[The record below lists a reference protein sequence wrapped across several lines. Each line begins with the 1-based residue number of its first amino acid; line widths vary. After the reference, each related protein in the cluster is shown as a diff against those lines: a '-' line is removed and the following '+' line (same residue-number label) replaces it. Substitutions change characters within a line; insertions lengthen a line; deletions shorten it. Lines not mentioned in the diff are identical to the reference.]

1 MNDISGSHRLIR
13 NARQQAGLTQQELA
27 ERAGMSQPAIAKL
40 ERGATNP
47 TLATLSR
54 CAAAAGFDFRVE
66 LVPRAAPDAVVERYK
81 RDVDRT
87 LLRENLRKSVSE
99 RLRTLEDWQAA
110 GQELQ
115 RAVRAARDRK

>member
-1 MNDISGSHRLIR
+1 MRGSHRFFR
-13 NARQQAGLTQQELA
+13 EARQQAGLTQQELA

-54 CAAAAGFDFRVE
+54 CAEAVGCELRME
-66 LVPRAAPDAVVERYK
+66 LVPRAAPDAVVDRYK

-87 LLRENLRKSVSE
+87 LLRENLRKSVDE
-99 RLRTLEDWQAA
+99 RLRSLADWQTA

-115 RAVRAARDRK
+115 RAVREARARK

>member
-1 MNDISGSHRLIR
+1 MNGIRGSHRIVR
-13 NARQQAGLTQQELA
+13 EARRQAGLTQQELA
-27 ERAGMSQPAIAKL
+27 ERAGLSQPAIAKL

-47 TLATLSR
+47 TLGTLSR
-54 CAAAAGFDFRVE
+54 CAEAAGFDLRLE

-87 LLRENLRKSVSE
+87 LLRDNLRKSVDE

-115 RAVRAARDRK
+115 RAVREARDRQ

>member
-1 MNDISGSHRLIR
+1 MKDMRGSHRFFR
-13 NARQQAGLTQQELA
+13 EARQKAGLTQHELA
-27 ERAGMSQPAIAKL
+27 QRAGMSQPAIAKL

-54 CAAAAGFDFRVE
+54 CAEAAGFELRME

-87 LLRENLRKSVSE
+87 LLRENLRKSVDE
-99 RLRTLEDWQAA
+99 RLRSLADWQTA

-115 RAVRAARDRK
+115 RAVREARARS